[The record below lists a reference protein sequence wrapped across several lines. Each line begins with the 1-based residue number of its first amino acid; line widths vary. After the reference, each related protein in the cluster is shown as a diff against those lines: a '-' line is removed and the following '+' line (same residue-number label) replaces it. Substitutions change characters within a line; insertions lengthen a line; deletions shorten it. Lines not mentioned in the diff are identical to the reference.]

1 MFRYKTPVQ
10 CLVCEKE
17 LETEGE
23 ANIWGGG
30 FVQLYFGFGS
40 KLDQLIDSAF
50 GFGTIQ
56 GYICD
61 DCTRAKQHL
70 LYRLRT
76 TTTKTEEISDF
87 EIKGLK

>member
-17 LETEGE
+17 LETFDETCIE
-23 ANIWGGG
+23 DGG

-40 KLDQLIDSAF
+40 ELDKLIDSAF
-50 GFGTIQ
+50 GVGTIQ

-70 LYRLRT
+70 LYRLKT
-76 TTTKTEEISDF
+76 TTTKTEEIADF